1 MRIASFSPIIYKKRH
16 LIVYQMPLF
25 SHAHAGRGAQGSQ
38 DRRCD
43 RRNQLHHKLSRLLL
57 THTSLLSLV
66 LGTDPKIKLPLGL
79 IVTGWTRD
87 DAAASA
93 GIATAVVGA

>member
-1 MRIASFSPIIYKKRH
+1 MPIHDVAPRAVRIADAIDAINCTTNLAVSFL
-16 LIVYQMPLF
+16 LILPPF
-25 SHAHAGRGAQGSQ
+25 SYYWGQS
-38 DRRCD
+38 
-43 RRNQLHHKLSRLLL
+43 
-57 THTSLLSLV
+57 
-66 LGTDPKIKLPLGL
+66 PKIKLPLGL